1 MKKILISILILCS
14 AGLTVFSQT
23 VKGKVSVDARQDLLS
38 VLPSEVSYFLPHFED
53 ATVFFTDGKASS
65 GKVNICL
72 VDNSVR
78 FIHSTGDTL
87 LLSSQD
93 RVLRIQAADTLILK
107 TEDYFVKQIA
117 VYGKTSLAERRRL
130 TLDAGE
136 EKQGGYG
143 ALPPTSTALEGK
155 LTSID
160 PSRQFEFKTD
170 ISYTLRKD
178 YILTDGE
185 KVYPASTSSFI
196 KFFPEKKKEIRSYV
210 KTHKTDFK
218 NKASLAQLFMF
229 CAEQQ

>member
-14 AGLTVFSQT
+14 AGLTAFSQT

-65 GKVNICL
+65 GKINICL

-93 RVLRIQAADTLILK
+93 RVLRIQAADS
-107 TEDYFVKQIA
+107 
-117 VYGKTSLAERRRL
+117 VYGLLGKTSLAERRRL
-130 TLDAGE
+130 TLDTGE

-196 KFFPEKKKEIRSYV
+196 KFFPDKKKEIRSYV

-218 NKASLAQLFMF
+218 NKASLAQLFLF
-229 CAEQQ
+229 CAE